1 MSREHRGFPFSLEKT
16 VWTQG
21 DPNIEGGKNH
31 PQGDLG
37 EFSNRFRV
45 LSDDLT

>member
-1 MSREHRGFPFSLEKT
+1 MTREPRGFPFSLEKT

-21 DPNIEGGKNH
+21 DPNIEVGKDD
-31 PQGDLG
+31 PKGDLG
-37 EFSNRFRV
+37 EFSSRFRV

>member
-1 MSREHRGFPFSLEKT
+1 MSREPRGFPFSLEKT

-21 DPNIEGGKNH
+21 DPNIEVGKDD
-31 PQGDLG
+31 PKGDLG

>member
-1 MSREHRGFPFSLEKT
+1 MSRKPRGFPFSLEKT
-16 VWTQG
+16 VGTQG
-21 DPNIEGGKNH
+21 DPNIEGGKHH